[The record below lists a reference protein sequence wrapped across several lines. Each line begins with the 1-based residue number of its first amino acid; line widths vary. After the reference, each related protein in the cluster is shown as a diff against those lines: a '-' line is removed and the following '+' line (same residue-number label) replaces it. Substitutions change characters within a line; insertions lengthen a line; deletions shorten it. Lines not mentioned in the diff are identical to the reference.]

1 VAPTC
6 IHHLN
11 FVVRDL
17 DDATAHFERV
27 LGVAPF
33 EIVDYA
39 ARGAHVARTRVGET
53 WLVLVC
59 PYDNESVPGRYLAER
74 GEGFFLASFGVDDI
88 QSHLDRLQ
96 HEGIDTTDQA
106 ARNGILDW
114 QVADIAE
121 VHGAR
126 LQLTRDEP

>member
-17 DDATAHFERV
+17 DEATAHFERV

>member
-1 VAPTC
+1 MAPTC

-17 DDATAHFERV
+17 DEATAHFERV

>member
-1 VAPTC
+1 MPPTR

-11 FVVRDL
+11 FIVRDM
-17 DDATAHFERV
+17 DEATAHFERV

-59 PYDNESVPGRYLAER
+59 PYDGESVPGRYLAEH
-74 GEGFFLASFGVDDI
+74 GEGFFLASFGVDDL
-88 QSHLDRLQ
+88 QVHLDRLRDG
-96 HEGIDTTDQA
+96 GINTTDAA
-106 ARNGILDW
+106 ARDGILDW
-114 QVADIAE
+114 QVADIGE
-121 VHGAR
+121 ILGAR
-126 LQLTRDEP
+126 LQLTRDER

>member
-1 VAPTC
+1 MAPTC

>member
-1 VAPTC
+1 MPPTR

-11 FVVRDL
+11 FIVRDL
-17 DDATAHFERV
+17 DEATAHFERV

-33 EIVDYA
+33 KIVDYA

-59 PYDNESVPGRYLAER
+59 PYDGESVPGRYLAER
-74 GEGFFLASFGVDDI
+74 GEGFFLASFGTDDL
-88 QSHLDRLQ
+88 QAHLDRLRDG
-96 HEGIDTTDQA
+96 GIDITDST
-106 ARNGILDW
+106 ARDGILDW
-114 QVADIAE
+114 QVADIGE

-126 LQLTRDEP
+126 LQLTRDKQ

>member
-1 VAPTC
+1 VPPTR

-11 FVVRDL
+11 FVVRDM
-17 DDATAHFERV
+17 DEATARFECV

-59 PYDNESVPGRYLAER
+59 PYDDESVPGRYLAEH

-88 QSHLDRLQ
+88 QLHLDRLQ
-96 HEGIDTTDQA
+96 HGGIDTTDPA
-106 ARNGILDW
+106 ARDGILDW
-114 QVADIAE
+114 HVADIGE

-126 LQLTRDEP
+126 LQITCDEP

>member
-1 VAPTC
+1 VPPTR

-11 FVVRDL
+11 FVVRDM
-17 DDATAHFERV
+17 DEATARFESV

-59 PYDNESVPGRYLAER
+59 PYDDESIPGRYLAER
-74 GEGFFLASFGVDDI
+74 GEGFFLASFGVDDL
-88 QSHLDRLQ
+88 QAHLDRLG
-96 HEGIDTTDQA
+96 HEGIDTTDPA
-106 ARNGILDW
+106 ARDGILDW
-114 QVADIAE
+114 QVADIGE
-121 VHGAR
+121 FHGAR
-126 LQLTRDEP
+126 LQLTRDKQ